1 MKKKCYFFNSFPVN
15 SDLRK
20 KWIKKCDLEDILIKS
35 SHKICSIHFSE
46 DSYRPMFPKSKGLKP
61 TAVPSLFMNSR

>member
-1 MKKKCYFFNSFPVN
+1 MCYFFNSFPVN
-15 SDLRK
+15 PDLRK

-35 SHKICSIHFSE
+35 SHKICLIHFSE
-46 DSYRPMFPKSKGLKP
+46 DSYQPMFPKSKGLKP